1 MFYIRTDMN
10 SIIATGHVM
19 RCLSIADAMRK
30 SGEEVTFI
38 LADTNAVE
46 LLSKRRYNYI
56 VLNTKWNDMESEL
69 EELKKIIRERSIDK
83 ILIDSYQVTKFYL
96 ETVRKLVRIV
106 YIDDLNAFDYPVD
119 TLICYAN
126 YWRNFSYE
134 QRYNGT
140 KLLLGT
146 EYAPIREVFQNCERK
161 YIKDKIENI
170 LILSGGTDKYNIIKA
185 LMEKL
190 PRNNYQ
196 RIYVI
201 CGKYYEGYEALKE
214 QYREE
219 KNIVIK
225 KAVSDI
231 EKYMSE
237 ADVAITAGGTTLYE
251 LCAMGTPAISFSF
264 VDNQLDNVIQ
274 FQKDGIID
282 YAGDIR
288 NDNVIDKILVL
299 LENYSK
305 EKRCKQ
311 SRDMQAL
318 VDGMGALRIAK
329 ALMQME
335 K

>member
-10 SIIATGHVM
+10 DIIATGHVM
-19 RCLSIADAMRK
+19 RCLSIADAMGMM
-30 SGEEVTFI
+30 GEEVTFI
-38 LADTNAVE
+38 LADDNAAE
-46 LLSKRRYNYI
+46 LLLKRGHKYI
-56 VLNTKWNDMESEL
+56 VLNTKWDDMESEL
-69 EELKKIIRERSIDK
+69 EELQKVILERRVEK
-83 ILIDSYQVTKFYL
+83 ILIDSYQVTKYYL
-96 ETVRKLVRIV
+96 ETVRKLVRV
-106 YIDDLNAFDYPVD
+106 AYIDDLNAFDYPAD

-126 YWRNFSYE
+126 YWRKFSHE

-146 EYAPIREVFQNCERK
+146 EYVPIREAFQMCERK
-161 YIKDKIENI
+161 YIKDKVENL

-214 QYREE
+214 QCREE

-274 FQKDGIID
+274 FQKYGIID
-282 YAGDIR
+282 YAGNIR

-329 ALMQME
+329 ALM
-335 K
+335 